1 MSGLVRGERP
11 ALTRWEKLLRGSGG
25 LLALSSFGFLC
36 IYAYIGIWDRAQF
49 PYAANSVAKDLMLVA
64 LSLLLVWDVR
74 RFATIA
80 VPLIVA
86 AHFVMPIL
94 LVATLH
100 GKDHTINHTW
110 LVKLG
115 TPTEF
120 RWGWFAGDMVVV
132 VSFLFMYYRAARSR
146 YDLHYLP
153 PSGYRALMALAEV
166 LVLRKDK
173 DKVVTAAEVGHRV
186 DAYLVSF
193 RARNKGTIKLAFV
206 ALAFYPLLTLR
217 PPFHLMS
224 VDARQRWV
232 QRRFLD
238 ETRDWLV
245 PGWWRDLRR
254 AMIRA
259 AQQFCFFGYYGDPRA
274 ASWAGYEPF
283 SKRTYYKQRMT
294 EVEPNRRGV
303 TCMRPEDIAGESL
316 STNIVIVGTGAGGAT
331 LAHELARQ
339 GHDVL
344 MLERGAHVAPEAFT
358 ENEADQLSRLYADGA
373 LTMSKDFRFR
383 VAQGMCVGGST
394 VVNNAVCF
402 DLPAPVRARWNGAEL
417 EAGLDEVRLEQAF
430 LYMREFLK
438 IAPIGP
444 PERRNPGGQYLV
456 DALAQVPP
464 DRLPGEFDVVDCNI
478 DGCLGSGY
486 CNIGCPWGKKLSALD
501 WTLPKAQNDLKG
513 RVRILPDCRVQKL
526 VMRGAHATGVQAR
539 LGDGR
544 RLTVRA
550 DRVILSAGAIASS
563 IILQRSSLGQGR
575 AGQSLSFNMASPV
588 TLDFDRELHSECG
601 VQMTHAMYLQPNPCT
616 SDGIVLETWWNPIV
630 SQALF
635 MPGWFE
641 EHWDNMRR
649 YRNMTCLG
657 VVVGSASNGRVK
669 PTLFGEGVKLDYEP
683 RNDDFVRIKEGVR
696 LACQIGL
703 EACAL
708 RAMPSTFHVLE
719 VTSERDLRLIDSE
732 IGDDR
737 ELSISTSHPQ
747 GGNPMSANP
756 EKGVVNPE
764 FLVYGTDNVYV
775 CDASVF
781 PSSITVNPQLTV
793 MALAHY
799 AAEVIGGTRRPCP

>member
-1 MSGLVRGERP
+1 MSELVRGERP
-11 ALTRWEKLLRGSGG
+11 ALTTSEKVLRGSGG
-25 LLALSSFGFLC
+25 ALALSSFGFLC

-100 GKDHTINHTW
+100 GPDHTINHTW
-110 LVKLG
+110 LIKLG
-115 TPTEF
+115 TPTQF
-120 RWGWFAGDMVVV
+120 RWGWFAGDMLVV

-166 LVLRKDK
+166 LVLRGDK
-173 DKVVTAAEVGHRV
+173 DNVVAAAEVGHRV

-193 RARNKGTIKLAFV
+193 RARDKGTIKLAFV
-206 ALAFYPLLTLR
+206 ALAFYPLLTLH

-238 ETRDWLV
+238 ETHDWLV

-254 AMIRA
+254 GMIRA

-283 SKRTYYKQRMT
+283 SKLPFYEQRMRQ
-294 EVEPNRRGV
+294 VVPNRPGV
-303 TCMRPEDIAGESL
+303 TCMKPGDIAGESL

-331 LAHELARQ
+331 LAYGLASQ

-344 MLERGAHVAPEAFT
+344 MLERGAHVAPETFT
-358 ENEADQLSRLYADGA
+358 EDEAEQLSRLYADGA

-402 DLPAPVRARWNGAEL
+402 DLPDPVRARWLGSEF
-417 EAGLDEVRLEQAF
+417 EAGLDEPGLKQAF
-430 LYMREFLK
+430 VDMRKFLH

-444 PERRNPGGQYLV
+444 RARRNPGGQYLV
-456 DALAQVPP
+456 DALAQVPAAE
-464 DRLPGEFDVVDCNI
+464 LPGEFKLFDCNI

-486 CNIGCPWGKKLSALD
+486 CNLGCKWGKKLSALD
-501 WTLPKAQNDLKG
+501 WTLPKAQRELKG
-513 RVRILPDCRVQKL
+513 EVKILPDCRVEKL
-526 VMRGAHATGVQAR
+526 TMSGAHATGVQAR

-563 IILQRSSLGQGR
+563 IILQRSGLGDGR

-588 TLDFDRELHSECG
+588 TLDFDAELHSERG
-601 VQMTHAMYLQPNPCT
+601 VQMTHAIYLEPSSC
-616 SDGIVLETWWNPIV
+616 SDRGVVLETWWNPIV
-630 SQALF
+630 SQSLF

-641 EHWDNMRR
+641 EHWQNMRR
-649 YRNMTCLG
+649 YKNMTCLG
-657 VVVGSASNGRVK
+657 VVVGSASNGKVK
-669 PTLFGEGVKLDYEP
+669 PTRGGGVKLDYEP
-683 RNDDFVRIKEGVR
+683 RNDDFVRIKEGVK
-696 LACQIGL
+696 LACKIGL
-703 EACAL
+703 QACAL
-708 RAMPSTFHVLE
+708 RAMPSTFHTLE

-737 ELSISTSHPQ
+737 ELSIATSHPQ

-756 EKGVVNPE
+756 DKGVVNPE
-764 FLVYGTDNVYV
+764 FRVYGTDNVYV

-799 AAEVIGGTRRPCP
+799 AAEVIGGARPRCR